1 MSDTNEEAFK
11 EMEKRIKDKLNQ
23 PHNENK
29 NTKSED
35 TIIKS
40 IPAVISIL

>member
-11 EMEKRIKDKLNQ
+11 EMEKRLESNLNQ
-23 PHNENK
+23 PSNE

-35 TIIKS
+35 TTIKS

>member
-11 EMEKRIKDKLNQ
+11 EMEKRIENKLNQ
-23 PHNENK
+23 PHTENI
-29 NTKSED
+29 KSED
-35 TIIKS
+35 TSIKS

>member
-1 MSDTNEEAFK
+1 MSDTNEEAFE
-11 EMEKRIKDKLNQ
+11 EMEKRMEDILIL
-23 PHNENK
+23 PYSENE

-35 TIIKS
+35 TTIKS